1 MRIDGTEIDCLQWKP
16 FIYWRLCLFIMERK
30 SPLTWRKTQ
39 LECYD
44 FGHNFGTFFKN
55 GDIKEIYIFSLK
67 LEETEDKYDL
77 TATAEYR

>member
-1 MRIDGTEIDCLQWKP
+1 METFYLLA
-16 FIYWRLCLFIMERK
+16 FVLIYHGEKITLN
-30 SPLTWRKTQ
+30 LTWRKTQ